1 MNEQYVTVNGW
12 RTRYVRAGE
21 EGPAILLLHGL
32 GASLESWYFTIDAL
46 GKRARVFAPD
56 IVYFGKSAKPERDP
70 QHADFVDFTFHF
82 MDVFGIDRAI
92 LVGNSMGGAIAA
104 KAAMQYPER
113 VPGLVLVDS
122 AGFGRELAWWL
133 KLRTLIDVRPRGT
146 PPPWLAQIGLRA
158 IFDDPSRIADDVLDL
173 LVNIEQD
180 DESLRTARRVLNI
193 GVDWRGLKP
202 FLLQEIR
209 DAAHLI
215 QAPTLVVWGKQDR
228 VVPVQHAF
236 TARKLIP
243 NARVHLFDNCGHTP
257 QLEYPAQFNSLLE
270 AFALEAWAGKG
281 EKI

>member
-1 MNEQYVTVNGW
+1 MNEQYVNVNGW

-21 EGPAILLLHGL
+21 EGPAIMLLHGL

-82 MDVFGIDRAI
+82 MDLFGLERAI

-104 KAAMQYPER
+104 KAAMVYPER

-146 PPPWLAQIGLRA
+146 PPPWLTQFGLRA
-158 IFDDPSRIADDVLDL
+158 IFDDPARVSDEVLDL

-180 DESLRTARRVLNI
+180 DEALKTARRVLNI

-209 DAAHLI
+209 DAAHMI

-228 VVPVQHAF
+228 VVPVRHAY

-243 NARVHLFDNCGHTP
+243 NARVHLFDHCGHTP
-257 QLEYPAQFNSLLE
+257 QLEYPAQFNALLE
-270 AFALEAWAGKG
+270 AFANEAWAGKS